1 MVTKWGLLMN
11 QKTAIQPT
19 KTSFYSG
26 LKSAVPIA
34 LGYIPIAIAFGLLAK
49 SSGIPDYIAMLMSL
63 IVFAGA
69 SQFVGINLIA
79 LGTNPWEIILT
90 TFILNLR
97 HLLMSASLSRRID
110 AQTSIPWRSSI
121 AFGVTDETFSMASL
135 QKEGRL
141 SKYYLIA
148 LNLLAFLAWNIGT
161 WVGLFLAAGLPES
174 LQASMGIALY
184 AMFIGL
190 LIPAI
195 KGSFPVLV
203 VVVISITIHTL
214 LCWASLTADLS
225 TGWKLVI
232 SAIFAALIASWIFP
246 EGVTRNE

>member
-1 MVTKWGLLMN
+1 MN
-11 QKTAIQPT
+11 SNAATQSPKI
-19 KTSFYSG
+19 SFYSG
-26 LKSAVPIA
+26 LKAAVPIA

-110 AQTSIPWRSSI
+110 TKTSIPWRSSI

-135 QKEGRL
+135 QKEVHL
-141 SKYYLIA
+141 SKYYLFA

-161 WVGLFLAAGLPES
+161 WAGLFLATGLPES

-195 KGSFPVLV
+195 KGSFPILV
-203 VVVISITIHTL
+203 VAVISITIHTL

-246 EGVTRNE
+246 EGVTRSE